1 MEQTQNTDYSHK
13 GLSRLAMFGG
23 LLGALAASSCC
34 ILPLVLV
41 LIGVSGAWIGSLT
54 ALSVY
59 QPYFAVFTLIC
70 LGSGYYL
77 VYRKPEAACTTK
89 SCQPVIPSRFVKIGL
104 WMATALVLAALL
116 FSWLAPNLLGVDG

>member
-1 MEQTQNTDYSHK
+1 MDQIQNTGDSRK

-54 ALSVY
+54 ALSAY
-59 QPYFAVFTLIC
+59 QPYFVVFTLIC

-77 VYRKPEAACTTK
+77 VYRKPETVCTAGG
-89 SCQPVIPSRFVKIGL
+89 CQSNVPNRFLKVGL
-104 WMATALVLAALL
+104 WAATVLILAALL
-116 FSWLAPNLLGVDG
+116 FSWLGPRLLGVEG